1 MVVAALAGNAFVHTQ
16 YEHFTISFASAA
28 PSLMATPF
36 PAGELDAAQAT
47 ATGYVSA
54 NFGGGGA
61 AYCTSYVK
69 SNGLIPL
76 STGGWRVYF
85 QADFGDSWSGVPVAS
100 NLLPCG
106 PFMAT
111 VSLGGYTLGQTM
123 LYQGDEVSGT
133 ISNVKR
139 LWPPNNSGWPWTT
152 PANQNPSVYTE
163 WNVTNVKLSNGH
175 AGLLCITTTGTPAW
189 LLDVFYASPSYQP
202 NFSAEMAVLD
212 LVTGSM
218 TLLTN
223 GFTQGTPLN
232 VMFFPNEAFG
242 GWGRLNYDAATNC
255 AYPYYNSSTGQFNVV
270 RLCFNY
276 PGSPITFKGSAYNG
290 AVLRNGATMK

>member
-1 MVVAALAGNAFVHTQ
+1 
-16 YEHFTISFASAA
+16 
-28 PSLMATPF
+28 
-36 PAGELDAAQAT
+36 
-47 ATGYVSA
+47 
-54 NFGGGGA
+54 
-61 AYCTSYVK
+61 
-69 SNGLIPL
+69 
-76 STGGWRVYF
+76 
-85 QADFGDSWSGVPVAS
+85 
-100 NLLPCG
+100 
-106 PFMAT
+106 
-111 VSLGGYTLGQTM
+111 M

-223 GFTQGTPLN
+223 GFTQGTPAQRHVLSERGFRR
-232 VMFFPNEAFG
+232 MG
-242 GWGRLNYDAATNC
+242 GG
-255 AYPYYNSSTGQFNVV
+255 
-270 RLCFNY
+270 
-276 PGSPITFKGSAYNG
+276 
-290 AVLRNGATMK
+290 